1 MTLVMHL
8 CSPCNRRTINFYD
21 DDDDAYKTK
30 FFPAEIKFFSVTE
43 FCFTHVTRNL
53 GPRQVLVRLDLL

>member
-21 DDDDAYKTK
+21 DDDDDDT
-30 FFPAEIKFFSVTE
+30 S
-43 FCFTHVTRNL
+43 THRRYDDL
-53 GPRQVLVRLDLL
+53 RQRRIT